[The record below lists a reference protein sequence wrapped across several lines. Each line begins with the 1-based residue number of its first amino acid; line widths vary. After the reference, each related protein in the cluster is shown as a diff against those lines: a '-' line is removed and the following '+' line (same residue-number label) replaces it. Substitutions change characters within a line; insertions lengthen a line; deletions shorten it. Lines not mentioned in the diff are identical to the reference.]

1 MSDGFD
7 KEAER
12 EKLREKLADDEQK
25 REHTQRMS
33 ELLLKGATMTNR
45 HCDNCGDPIF
55 RHDGREFCPSCG
67 NEVGGATGANADEN
81 SAGAA
86 DSPATDADSPATDAD
101 SPPVANA
108 TPEGGVDAGTADPDP
123 GAVPPDAGAVAPH
136 AGTAE
141 TDAASADTSVDSGA
155 PENGR
160 SPASSPAAAPSGQ
173 PEPRRAEPRRS
184 SPDER
189 SEPDRSAPRQAE
201 PSPSA
206 SPRSAADAGGVDAA
220 RASLTRTLTRF
231 ARAAEETDDPRRARD
246 HLEAA
251 REAAEALAALD

>member
-12 EKLREKLADDEQK
+12 EKLREKFAEDEQK

-45 HCDNCGDPIF
+45 HCGECGDPIF
-55 RHDGREFCPSCG
+55 RHDGREFCPTCG
-67 NEVGGATGANADEN
+67 NEVGGA
-81 SAGAA
+81 
-86 DSPATDADSPATDAD
+86 
-101 SPPVANA
+101 
-108 TPEGGVDAGTADPDP
+108 
-123 GAVPPDAGAVAPH
+123 
-136 AGTAE
+136 
-141 TDAASADTSVDSGA
+141 
-155 PENGR
+155 
-160 SPASSPAAAPSGQ
+160 
-173 PEPRRAEPRRS
+173 
-184 SPDER
+184 
-189 SEPDRSAPRQAE
+189 
-201 PSPSA
+201 
-206 SPRSAADAGGVDAA
+206 SAADAGGAPADAGDAPPAEPATPADEVPEGGADAATENGAVDGDAVDGAASDAGRSGASASSPAQSQPPAPPQRTAARGTEARSAADPQAETPRSSPSPAAADAESVGAA

>member
-12 EKLREKLADDEQK
+12 EKLREKYADDEQK

-45 HCDNCGDPIF
+45 HCEECGDPIF
-55 RHDGREFCPSCG
+55 RHDGREFCPTCG
-67 NEVGGATGANADEN
+67 SAAGGDVGSGSTGAEAAGADEAADAAAPTAESGVDAAAEN
-81 SAGAA
+81 GVAGSGTADSGAA
-86 DSPATDADSPATDAD
+86 EGRQPESPPSATVPPRGSSPQEPPSPQESPPQASDSTRDSAPQRSGREAAESPQSNPSRSATDAD
-101 SPPVANA
+101 
-108 TPEGGVDAGTADPDP
+108 GLG
-123 GAVPPDAGAVAPH
+123 
-136 AGTAE
+136 
-141 TDAASADTSVDSGA
+141 
-155 PENGR
+155 
-160 SPASSPAAAPSGQ
+160 
-173 PEPRRAEPRRS
+173 
-184 SPDER
+184 
-189 SEPDRSAPRQAE
+189 
-201 PSPSA
+201 
-206 SPRSAADAGGVDAA
+206 AA

>member
-45 HCDNCGDPIF
+45 HCDACGDPIF
-55 RHDGREFCPSCG
+55 RHDGREFCPTCG
-67 NEVGGATGANADEN
+67 NEVGGGAGETTETAAD
-81 SAGAA
+81 ADGAA
-86 DSPATDADSPATDAD
+86 ADADGTAADADATAVDGAAAENGSIDAGSADTVAPDPTDADSVDAAPTETAQSPSSPSTPAPSQESVSSRG
-101 SPPVANA
+101 SPPSQGAA
-108 TPEGGVDAGTADPDP
+108 TP
-123 GAVPPDAGAVAPH
+123 
-136 AGTAE
+136 
-141 TDAASADTSVDSGA
+141 
-155 PENGR
+155 
-160 SPASSPAAAPSGQ
+160 Q
-173 PEPRRAEPRRS
+173 
-184 SPDER
+184 R
-189 SEPDRSAPRQAE
+189 SEPQPPASRQSTPSQSAD
-201 PSPSA
+201 
-206 SPRSAADAGGVDAA
+206 DAGSVDAA

-251 REAAEALAALD
+251 REAAEALAALER